1 MITCQ
6 QVLILMQGEP
16 GATHSGEAWWG
27 MRAFLWQFR
36 LSRLLTVSPRTV
48 GGLAAAAMLSLSLAA
63 CSSAD
68 TSTAP
73 SLTSGSGGVGGP
85 AATGTVTTAPTATS
99 APTSTPRPV
108 VAATTRATTAPAPPT
123 QAPPQA
129 ANMCG
134 APANPWGYNFC
145 GGNVIPNPPASFCS
159 YFSCIASFWKSTNGY
174 VEQCVDGMFSHSGG
188 RSGSC
193 SYHGGNSR
201 PLYGA

>member
-1 MITCQ
+1 MKFEI
-6 QVLILMQGEP
+6 
-16 GATHSGEAWWG
+16 
-27 MRAFLWQFR
+27 
-36 LSRLLTVSPRTV
+36 RT
-48 GGLAAAAMLSLSLAA
+48 LFAAAMLSLSLAA

-85 AATGTVTTAPTATS
+85 TATGTATTAPTATS
-99 APTSTPRPV
+99 APTPTPRPV

-129 ANMCG
+129 ANICG

-145 GGNVIPNPPASFCS
+145 GGNVIPNPAASFCS